1 MDSVPQPVERRH
13 VGVLTILSAL
23 ILLTFVALLG
33 WLHYKGSRVEAM
45 ADVDGARALSLVVGR
60 MLDLDEGVEQAP
72 AWERR
77 LYRLMLGDRA
87 DDLADGIRWF
97 DELARYSLD
106 PRVDLHLAML
116 EAEAGR
122 LERVRRRVL
131 EWERREAPFPTL
143 AGLIAA
149 AYLGGDEL
157 GEPPGPDP
165 GAELASLLPDGWF
178 RDRLSIRVAARAGD
192 DELVEAAAGALAARA
207 RRLLD
212 RLRGFTAGEVAVL
225 AAGAVVLVRLVTAGS
240 ARPGRGVGGVRG
252 MRFGPAA
259 LPPPWRGRAGVVA
272 LLHGGALGALL
283 ITAVHLLALV
293 TPERPL
299 TDVVLAT
306 LTNVAFVPLLVIA
319 RRRLLR
325 PAGVGLGAG
334 LGLVPA
340 RSATAPLVAVCLA
353 LLAAG
358 QAGEWVLGWAARAFD
373 LSSPWTEWFDRD
385 LAWGTPPIV
394 ALTLFDTVVLT
405 PVFEEILFRGLLFAT
420 LRARLPLGASAALSA
435 VIFAGAH
442 GYGVLGF
449 AAVFWSGVLWAVAYE
464 KTGSLLPSIAA
475 HAVDNLGA
483 SLALLLVLRA

>member
-13 VGVLTILSAL
+13 VGLLTVLSAV
-23 ILLTFVALLG
+23 ILLAFVTLLG
-33 WLHYKGSRVEAM
+33 WLQSQGSRVEDM

-60 MLDLDEGVEQAP
+60 ALDLDAGVEQAP

-77 LYRLMLGDRA
+77 LYRFMLGDRA

-106 PRVDLHLAML
+106 PSVDLHLAML

-131 EWERREAPFPTL
+131 EWERREEPFPTL
-143 AGLIAA
+143 AGLVAA
-149 AYLGGDEL
+149 AYLGRDALVEK
-157 GEPPGPDP
+157 PGPGLD
-165 GAELASLLPDGWF
+165 AALAPLLPDGWF
-178 RDRLSIRVAARAGD
+178 RDRLSIRLAARAGD
-192 DELVEAAAGALAARA
+192 DELAAAAAGALANRA

-212 RLRGFTAGEVAVL
+212 RLRGFAAGEAAVL
-225 AAGAVVLVRLVTAGS
+225 AAGALVLVTLVAARS
-240 ARPGRGVGGVRG
+240 ARPGRGVGGVWG

-259 LPPPWRGRAGVVA
+259 MPPPWQGRAGVVA
-272 LLHGGALGALL
+272 LIHGGAVGALL
-283 ITAVHLLALV
+283 ITAVHLLALL

-325 PAGVGLGAG
+325 PAGIGLGVG

-340 RSATAPLVAVCLA
+340 RSATMPLVGVCLA

-358 QAGEWVLGWAARAFD
+358 QAGERMLGWAGRVFAVPAH
-373 LSSPWTEWFDRD
+373 WTEWFDRD

-394 ALTLFDTVVLT
+394 ALELFDAVVLT

-420 LRARLPLGASAALSA
+420 LRARLGLGASAVLSA
-435 VIFAGAH
+435 VVFAGAH

-449 AAVFWSGVLWAVAYE
+449 VTVCWSGVLWAVAYE